1 MLGKIEGGRS
11 RGRQRMRW
19 LDGITDG
26 MDVSLSR
33 LWELVMD
40 REACGAAVHGVT
52 KNCMQ
57 LSSRTELNRMGG
69 CKPLGSLNSFFS
81 YAPLVS
87 GPILFPFSPCFLP
100 SPSSSAINMGR
111 GSITWISVLWALIHI
126 WRPEIADGRD
136 ISCLLIWQKIFSFP
150 RLSPGLLHCRQI
162 LHHLSHQGSPGFCY
176 TFYLL
181 VFFSCPILML
191 FYHLAFMTKTNR
203 EENVQSVSSVVSLDP
218 FYSWPDHLYGHWSKA
233 SSKNPY

>member
-1 MLGKIEGGRS
+1 MER
-11 RGRQRMRW
+11 
-19 LDGITDG
+19 
-26 MDVSLSR
+26 
-33 LWELVMD
+33 
-40 REACGAAVHGVT
+40 
-52 KNCMQ
+52 
-57 LSSRTELNRMGG
+57 
-69 CKPLGSLNSFFS
+69 CKFLCSLNSFFHLS
-81 YAPLVS
+81 LIHLRYL
-87 GPILFPFSPCFLP
+87 GPVPFPCSPYFLH

-111 GSITWISVLWALIHI
+111 GSVTWISVLWALIHI

>member
-1 MLGKIEGGRS
+1 MAWTWVWVGSGS
-11 RGRQRMRW
+11 W
-19 LDGITDG
+19 
-26 MDVSLSR
+26 
-33 LWELVMD
+33 VMD

-57 LSSRTELNRMGG
+57 LSSWTELNRMGG

-111 GSITWISVLWALIHI
+111 GSVTWISVLWALIHI

-181 VFFSCPILML
+181 VFFPAQFSCYSITL
-191 FYHLAFMTKTNR
+191 HL
-203 EENVQSVSSVVSLDP
+203 
-218 FYSWPDHLYGHWSKA
+218 WPKLTERKMSNLLA
-233 SSKNPY
+233 Q